1 MPRLLQA
8 MKDVISCDKS
18 WGGANILWSM
28 NFRMG
33 QPGSMKYCHPVM
45 QEANAG
51 NWNIL
56 VPVGR
61 ENNNDSPSS
70 GERTGTSP
78 NHRCFG
84 IYGVVGLRCSMLFCE
99 KNKLENLTIDGD
111 SPVFEAKFSLAV
123 SWVARDTCNPVWI
136 RRAHPPRLN
145 TRKRPIA
152 YQYREGKV
160 KSTSVRGVK

>member
-1 MPRLLQA
+1 MGRSKYPLIHRFPNGTTRQVEGL
-8 MKDVISCDKS
+8 SS
-18 WGGANILWSM
+18 ANA
-28 NFRMG
+28 
-33 QPGSMKYCHPVM
+33 
-45 QEANAG
+45 EANAG

-70 GERTGTSP
+70 GERTGISP
-78 NHRCFG
+78 NHYCFG
-84 IYGVVGLRCSMLFCE
+84 NNGVVGPRCGMKYSE
-99 KNKLENLTIDGD
+99 WNELESSTIESD
-111 SPVFEAKFSLAV
+111 SLVHEVIWSLVV

-136 RRAHPPRLN
+136 CGAHPVRLN

-160 KSTSVRGVK
+160 KSTHSMGVK

>member
-1 MPRLLQA
+1 MGRSKYPLIHWFPNGTTRQSEGLS
-8 MKDVISCDKS
+8 SCS
-18 WGGANILWSM
+18 
-28 NFRMG
+28 
-33 QPGSMKYCHPVM
+33 V

-56 VPVGR
+56 VPVGK

-70 GERTGTSP
+70 GERTGKSP

-99 KNKLENLTIDGD
+99 ANKLENLTIDGD
-111 SPVFEAKFSLAV
+111 SPVSEAKFSLAE

>member
-1 MPRLLQA
+1 MGRSKYP
-8 MKDVISCDKS
+8 VIHRFPNGTTRQVEDLSS
-18 WGGANILWSM
+18 VNT
-28 NFRMG
+28 
-33 QPGSMKYCHPVM
+33 
-45 QEANAG
+45 EANVG

-56 VPVGR
+56 VPIGR

-70 GERTGTSP
+70 GERTGISP
-78 NHRCFG
+78 NHYCFG
-84 IYGVVGLRCSMLFCE
+84 NNGVVGPRCGMKYSE
-99 KNKLENLTIDGD
+99 WNDLESSTIVSD
-111 SPVFEAKFSLAV
+111 SLVHEVIWSLVV

-136 RRAHPPRLN
+136 CGAHPVRLN